1 MNAIGIM
8 SALAQ
13 PTRLA
18 VFSLL
23 ARAGAEGM
31 TSGML
36 AEKTGTPANTMS
48 AHLTILSQAKLVA
61 SRRAGRNI
69 FYRALPDA
77 VRQLTV
83 FLIKDCCAG
92 CHAVCDDLEGDLKKC
107 RKLKAAADDQSGM
120 AGSAKAMRQ
129 APGSA
134 IG

>member
-18 VFSLL
+18 VFTLL

-31 TSGML
+31 TAGML

-48 AHLTILSQAKLVA
+48 AHLTILSQAGLVA

-83 FLIKDCCAG
+83 FLIKDCCDG
-92 CHAVCDDLEGDLKKC
+92 CADVCRHLQSDLDECYANREARL
-107 RKLKAAADDQSGM
+107 AAA
-120 AGSAKAMRQ
+120 AG
-129 APGSA
+129 
-134 IG
+134 

>member
-1 MNAIGIM
+1 MKKAITVM

-31 TSGML
+31 TAGDL

-48 AHLTILSQAKLVA
+48 SHLTILSQAGLA
-61 SRRAGRNI
+61 TSRRAGRNI
-69 FYRALPDA
+69 IYSALPDA

-83 FLIKDCCAG
+83 FLIKDCCDG
-92 CHAVCDDLEGDLKKC
+92 CAEVCGHLQDDLNKC
-107 RKLKAAADDQSGM
+107 RASNQAIRKAG
-120 AGSAKAMRQ
+120 
-129 APGSA
+129 
-134 IG
+134 